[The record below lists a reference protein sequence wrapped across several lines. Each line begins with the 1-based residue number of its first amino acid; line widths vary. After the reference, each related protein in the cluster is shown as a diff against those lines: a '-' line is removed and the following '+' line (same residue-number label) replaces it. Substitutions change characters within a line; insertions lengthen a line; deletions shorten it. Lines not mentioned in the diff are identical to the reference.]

1 MLQNPEGGGHLQIII
16 IRVKKNCTANQQGS
30 HLLQS
35 LLDFDP
41 FPILSIFLCSYSLFS
56 IFILPTCFCLP
67 FLKINA
73 EEDWRKSKLS
83 IVISRTRCDIS
94 EQSEF
99 LKKALNAIK
108 SLCISCRCLLSKPTP
123 KSLLLQNSI
132 SLDNF
137 IFELKEPNHLTSDDR
152 KNPMLVKQHSEE
164 WFQLRKKA
172 PVTGSTLYKAV
183 GLSSLKDQKKYFQEQ
198 RDKIGNQRED
208 VPPELQA
215 RFDWGTEN
223 EKHAVATLVAY
234 GLPLLFPNLRF
245 IEVGASFIIN
255 DGKPLIEVSADGM
268 LARISETGEFLPEH
282 KVEIK
287 CPVTPK
293 EDEYKLPVYYKLPK
307 YYALQVLAEME
318 APPKTTSCIFVCFS
332 RESAVI
338 MQILYDEALW
348 GLVQKEAVNLFHD
361 ADHLSRM
368 PKSRSENVRL
378 VLPKAVQTFL
388 EKNVKILAEVPSVF
402 AIENTR
408 NSEAENSNSAHL
420 SPTAPSDDVHWS
432 SDILLKS
439 VLACKD
445 LFNEAY
451 NLMRRVASE
460 IFVCMISTADRAFH
474 AEKPSTVPI
483 AFGFKSKSFSADEK
497 WRLYD
502 SLLGFVASRKA
513 PLLCTVF
520 DGEWASFLSS
530 NRDGKPLTLLA
541 LQKCVY
547 NKSKKLTKAEIMS
560 KVRQLNT
567 DKSKIIIE
575 YSESGQLMVSG
586 MVKMKTYPKFL
597 AKKTKEPTDREE
609 TRPTEAAGGVD
620 TDENIGLAIDVDM
633 DRGLISDLMDLETT
647 IDKEAIEEP
656 ESEVLESSQG
666 KSSRSVKTRTRVRKA
681 KQHVIKPLKQLCLQ
695 ELKRKTYYKES
706 LNVSYAELLWPEE
719 LAKWKESSIVK
730 HEIGFPFPDVWF
742 SYPDVSKER
751 EQLEPR

>member
-1 MLQNPEGGGHLQIII
+1 M
-16 IRVKKNCTANQQGS
+16 
-30 HLLQS
+30 
-35 LLDFDP
+35 F
-41 FPILSIFLCSYSLFS
+41 LFS